1 MEKVLNSSQSYRG
14 NGTVARVNEV
24 CQAGKRNWWQLALA
38 ILAWTAMGMSA
49 AWAQEAIGGI
59 HYNQDGGFYEIKSI
73 YDMDDLAVYV
83 NGDGYYRDNSQNET
97 PHNCKGLKF
106 KLMND
111 IKYESTVPWNSVD
124 ISVYGN
130 YNVIGYKDDWSESS
144 FCGEFDGNGH
154 KLSRINALADDSND
168 KEYQGIFGVIGSGAY
183 IHDLTLDYSRVVG
196 YERIGG
202 IVGMNNNGVIRNC
215 HVTNHVM
222 ILIPTDMEGKYIG
235 GIAGENIGTNDGN
248 NIEYGLI
255 DGCTSQVMINF
266 VSESAHDYYGGITGC
281 NGNYGKLTNNLAI
294 NVYFESSNTGNRG
307 AIAGSN
313 SENGVMQNNYL
324 RNCEYGSNGRHE
336 LPGCAN
342 AYITTDNGAVQGYII
357 TLAEGMTSSAKV
369 YTILNKNSNGTL
381 TYNIAAADDVVT
393 LGYSVP
399 AALGYTYKYTVGD
412 DELPLNKF
420 TMPARDVSATV
431 DISNPKPIDWEIAN
445 QGSYDD
451 PYIIYNKD
459 QLDLLANR
467 VKGLNGETRQE
478 DGYAGKYF
486 KLGADISYEKT
497 SAWNNNTNIEN
508 NFESIGGYIDDETNY
523 DFCGD
528 FNGDNHTISG
538 IRIYIY
544 NNNSVIGKN
553 RGIFGSIGNGG
564 NVNHLKL
571 ADTRITGKENV
582 GGIAGN
588 IKNGGI
594 VEFCEV
600 GNDVGI
606 YGIDNSAT
614 KCGGI
619 AGNNEGRISRSI
631 SSATIS
637 NDNEDYGT
645 QYGGIVGAN
654 AGNGKINRCVAV
666 GAKVEVENT
675 LMACAIAGF
684 NQGTIQDNFYTAC
697 KIGVVE
703 NATNVGINNRDRRD
717 DDGAMPLLHENV
729 MIERMRSY
737 LEGRKNVP
745 LSFSRNFSAGISSTI
760 CLPFEM
766 NVEQQGDVGTFYR
779 FAGIDTQNWIVTME
793 EMDPSNAET
802 SKLAEH
808 IPYLFMPKNDGTVN
822 FFGTISEV
830 ESEIDGGRV
839 EIDNWIF
846 GGTYIG
852 FSWNE
857 NMGHIYGFASTAY
870 TPDDNSYEVKAGDFV
885 MAMEGASV
893 RAYRAYMRYDESNA
907 VKGRR
912 AKTEL
917 PSSIKVVL
925 IGKDGSTTAINDM
938 RIGDNGEW
946 RMDDAAEGWFTIDG
960 RRLAEKPSA
969 RGIYINN
976 GRKVAIK

>member
-14 NGTVARVNEV
+14 NGTVARVNDV
-24 CQAGKRNWWQLALA
+24 CQTGKRTWWQWALA
-38 ILAWTAMGMSA
+38 ILAWIVPGMSA
-49 AWAQEAIGGI
+49 AWAEEAIGKI
-59 HYNQDGGFYEIKSI
+59 YYNQEGGFYEIKST
-73 YDMDDLAVYV
+73 YDMNDLAVYV
-83 NGDGYYRDNSQNET
+83 NGYGYYRDNSQNET
-97 PHNCKGLKF
+97 RHNCQGLKF

-111 IKYESTVPWNSVD
+111 IKYSSNVPWLDVENLD
-124 ISVYGN
+124 KDRGN
-130 YNVIGYKDDWSESS
+130 YNVIGEISSESN

-154 KLSRINALADDSND
+154 KLSGINALADDYND
-168 KEYQGIFGVIGSGAY
+168 RNYQGVFGVIGSGAY
-183 IHDLTLDYSRVVG
+183 IHDLTLDDTRVVG
-196 YERIGG
+196 YEHIGG
-202 IVGMNNNGVIRNC
+202 IVGKNNNGVIRNC
-215 HVTNHVM
+215 HVTNKVM
-222 ILIPTDMEGKYIG
+222 ILIPDYGVGKYIG
-235 GIAGENIGTNDGN
+235 GIAGENIGTIDGN

-255 DGCTSQVMINF
+255 DGCTSQVMIHF
-266 VSESAHDYYGGITGC
+266 VSESEHDYYGGITGC
-281 NGNYGKLTNNLAI
+281 NGDYGKLTNNLAI
-294 NVYFESSNTGNRG
+294 NVYFENSNTDNRG

-313 SENGVMQNNYL
+313 SENGVMQNNYH
-324 RNCEYGSNGRHE
+324 RNCEYGLNGRNE
-336 LPGCAN
+336 MLGCAN
-342 AYITTDNGAVQGYII
+342 AKITTDNGAVKGYII
-357 TLAEGMTSSAKV
+357 TLAEGMISSAKV
-369 YTILNKNSNGTL
+369 YTILEGVNDKPV
-381 TYNIAAADDVVT
+381 TYNIAAEGDEVT

-399 AALGYTYKYTVGD
+399 AALGYTYKYKVGD

-420 TMPARDVSATV
+420 KMPASDVSATV
-431 DISNPKPIDWEIAN
+431 DTSNPKLIDWEIAYKGKN
-445 QGSYDD
+445 VD
-451 PYIIYNKD
+451 PYIIYNKE
-459 QLDLLANR
+459 QLNLLANR
-467 VKGLNGETRQE
+467 VKGLNGETRKE
-478 DGYAGKYF
+478 GGYAGEYF
-486 KLGADISYEKT
+486 KLGADISYEYT
-497 SAWNNNTNIEN
+497 SDWNENENEEN
-508 NFESIGGYIDDETNY
+508 NFEAIGGYIDKETNY

-528 FNGDNHTISG
+528 FYGDNHTISG
-538 IRIYIY
+538 IRIYTP
-544 NNNSVIGKN
+544 NNNVPGKN
-553 RGIFGSIGNGG
+553 QGLFGSIGNGG

-571 ADTRITGKENV
+571 ADTRITGQENV

-588 IKNGGI
+588 IKNGGK

-600 GNDVGI
+600 GNNVGI
-606 YGIDNSAT
+606 YGKDNSAT

-619 AGNNEGRISRSI
+619 AGYNEGRISRSI

-637 NDNEDYGT
+637 NDNVNNDT

-654 AGNGKINRCVAV
+654 ETNGSINECVAV

-675 LMACAIAGF
+675 FMACAIAGF
-684 NQGTIQDNFYTAC
+684 NQGSIIDNFYTAC
-697 KIGVVE
+697 KIGVLE
-703 NATNVGINNRDRRD
+703 NATNVGINNGERIDIA
-717 DDGAMPLLHENV
+717 GAMPLLHEYV
-729 MIERMRSY
+729 SAEWMILL

-745 LSFSRNFSAGISSTI
+745 LSFSRDFSAGVSSTI

-766 NVEQQGDVGTFYR
+766 NVEQQGVEGTFYR

-793 EMDPSNAET
+793 QMDPSNAET

-808 IPYLFMPKNDGTVN
+808 IPYLFKPKNDGTVN

-830 ESEIDGGRV
+830 ESEINGGSV
-839 EIDNWIF
+839 EIDNWKF
-846 GGTYIG
+846 GGTYSG

-857 NMGHIYGFASTAY
+857 NMGPIYGFASTAY

-893 RAYRAYMRYDESNA
+893 RAYRAYMYYDSSNA

-938 RIGDNGEW
+938 RIGDNGDW
-946 RMDDAAEGWFTIDG
+946 RMDDAEDGWFTIDG